1 MEGRAFAKPL
11 LLSDQ
16 STKHKEQMAH
26 EPKAHQEHGRKYSIP
41 AEMGKGK
48 EVSVCCSDLRPS
60 IPSPAFNT
68 PILLWFR

>member
-26 EPKAHQEHGRKYSIP
+26 EPKAHEEHGRKYSIP
-41 AEMGKGK
+41 AEMDKSK
-48 EVSVCCSDLRPS
+48 EVSICCCDL
-60 IPSPAFNT
+60 
-68 PILLWFR
+68 